1 MAGVDSTG
9 FTIKTLAEVLAD
21 LDASL
26 RTELGENLR
35 LDADSVLGQIRGAI
49 GTEISLVWEALGEVA
64 AALDPD
70 QAVGVY
76 LDALAALSGITPRQ
90 QATRS
95 TGTITVNGTSGTVI
109 PAGSR
114 VRDAASTVTVET
126 TASATIAGATS
137 VPVQALTTGPIEA
150 AAASLTVIV
159 TPVAGWSSST
169 NAAALTPGQNI
180 ESDLQ
185 LRARREASLQAS
197 GTGTDGGIRAALL
210 EIVEQAVVL
219 SNRTNSTAA
228 DGTPAHAVRAILY
241 PDPNSAIVE
250 AAIATAYFG
259 QLPAGI
265 QAWGTSVTA
274 TVTDSQGVDHT
285 IEWDYATEV
294 DVYIDVTVTLAPG
307 SDVVAADIQAA
318 IVAYVNALEVGDD
331 VRVLRVYQAIQAVSD
346 EVLSASSLAIDIVDP
361 PVATSDLAIDIDEI
375 ARTATANIGV
385 TIA

>member
-9 FTIKTLAEVLAD
+9 FTIKTLQEVLAD

-70 QAVGVY
+70 QSVGVY

-90 QATRS
+90 QATLS

-150 AAASLTVIV
+150 GAGTLTVIV

-219 SNRTNSTAA
+219 SNRTTSTAA

-241 PDPNSAIVE
+241 PDPNSATVE

-346 EVLSASSLAIDIVDP
+346 DVLSASSLAIDIIDP

>member
-1 MAGVDSTG
+1 M
-9 FTIKTLAEVLAD
+9 
-21 LDASL
+21 
-26 RTELGENLR
+26 
-35 LDADSVLGQIRGAI
+35 
-49 GTEISLVWEALGEVA
+49 
-64 AALDPD
+64 
-70 QAVGVY
+70 
-76 LDALAALSGITPRQ
+76 
-90 QATRS
+90 
-95 TGTITVNGTSGTVI
+95 I

-114 VRDAASTVTVET
+114 ARDAASTVTVET

-150 AAASLTVIV
+150 GAGTLTVIV

-228 DGTPAHAVRAILY
+228 AGTPAHAVRAILY
-241 PDPNSAIVE
+241 PDPNSATVE
-250 AAIATAYFG
+250 AAIATAYFS

-294 DVYIDVTVTLAPG
+294 DVYIDLTVTLVPG

-346 EVLSASSLAIDIVDP
+346 DVLSASSLAIDIIDT

>member
-9 FTIKTLAEVLAD
+9 FTIKTLQEVLAD

>member
-9 FTIKTLAEVLAD
+9 FTIKTLQEVLAD

-35 LDADSVLGQIRGAI
+35 LDADSVLGQIRGAL

-126 TASATIAGATS
+126 TAAATIAGATS

-150 AAASLTVIV
+150 AASSLTVIV

-241 PDPNSAIVE
+241 PDPNSATVE

-346 EVLSASSLAIDIVDP
+346 DVLSASSLAIDIIDP

>member
-9 FTIKTLAEVLAD
+9 FTIKTLQEVLAD

-126 TASATIAGATS
+126 TAAVTIAGATPVS
-137 VPVQALTTGPIEA
+137 VQALVTGPIGA
-150 AAASLTVIV
+150 GAGTLTVIV

-210 EIVEQAVVL
+210 EIVEQAVIL

-241 PDPNSAIVE
+241 PDPSSASVE

-346 EVLSASSLAIDIVDP
+346 DVLSASSLAIDIIDP

>member
-9 FTIKTLAEVLAD
+9 FTIKTLQEVLAD

-219 SNRTNSTAA
+219 SNRTTSTAA

-241 PDPNSAIVE
+241 PDPNSATVE

-259 QLPAGI
+259 QLSAGI

>member
-9 FTIKTLAEVLAD
+9 FTIKTLQEVLAD

-49 GTEISLVWEALGEVA
+49 GTEISLVWEALAEVS

-70 QAVGVY
+70 QSVGVY

-90 QATRS
+90 QATLS
-95 TGTITVNGTSGTVI
+95 TGTITVNGTGGTII

-114 VRDAASTVTVET
+114 VRDTASTVTVET
-126 TASATIAGATS
+126 TEAVTIAGATPVS
-137 VPVQALTTGPIEA
+137 VQALVTGPIEA
-150 AAASLTVIV
+150 GAGTLTVIV

-169 NAAALTPGQNI
+169 NAAALTPGQDI

-210 EIVEQAVVL
+210 EIVEQAVIL
-219 SNRTNSTAA
+219 SNRTNSTAS

-241 PDPNSAIVE
+241 PDPSSASVE
-250 AAIATAYFG
+250 ATIATAYFG

-265 QAWGTSVTA
+265 QAWGTAVTA
-274 TVTDSQGVDHT
+274 TVTDSQGVDQI

-294 DVYIDVTVTLAPG
+294 DTFIDVSVTLAPG
-307 SDVVAADIQAA
+307 SDIVASDITAA

-331 VRVLRVYQAIQAVSD
+331 VRILRLYQAIQAVSD
-346 EVLSASSLAIDIVDP
+346 DVLSASALAVDIIDP
-361 PVATSDLAIDIDEI
+361 PVATSDLVIAIDEI
-375 ARTATANIGV
+375 ARTASANIGV
-385 TIA
+385 TIL

>member
-9 FTIKTLAEVLAD
+9 FTIKTLQEVLAD

-197 GTGTDGGIRAALL
+197 GTGTDGGIRASLL

-219 SNRTNSTAA
+219 SNRTTSTAA

>member
-35 LDADSVLGQIRGAI
+35 LDADSVLGQIRGAL

-126 TASATIAGATS
+126 TAAVTIAGATS

-185 LRARREASLQAS
+185 LRARRESSLQAS

-241 PDPNSAIVE
+241 PDPNSATVE

-346 EVLSASSLAIDIVDP
+346 DVLSASSLAIDIIDP

>member
-9 FTIKTLAEVLAD
+9 FTIKTLQEVLAD

-210 EIVEQAVVL
+210 EIVEQAVIL
-219 SNRTNSTAA
+219 SNRTNSTAV

>member
-9 FTIKTLAEVLAD
+9 FTIKTLQEVLAD

-219 SNRTNSTAA
+219 SNRTTSTAA

-241 PDPNSAIVE
+241 PDPNSATVE

>member
-9 FTIKTLAEVLAD
+9 FTIKTLQEVLAD

-150 AAASLTVIV
+150 GAGTLTVIV

-219 SNRTNSTAA
+219 SNRTTSTAA

-241 PDPNSAIVE
+241 PDPNSATVE

-285 IEWDYATEV
+285 IEWDYAAEV

>member
-9 FTIKTLAEVLAD
+9 FAIKTLQEVLAD

-26 RTELGENLR
+26 RTSLGENLR

-126 TASATIAGATS
+126 TAAVTIAGATG

-150 AAASLTVIV
+150 AASSLTVIV
-159 TPVAGWSSST
+159 TPVAGWTSTT
-169 NAAALTPGQNI
+169 NAAALTPGQDI

-210 EIVEQAVVL
+210 EIVEQAVIL

-241 PDPNSAIVE
+241 PDPNSATVE
-250 AAIATAYFG
+250 AAIAAAYFG

-265 QAWGTSVTA
+265 QAWGTDVTA
-274 TVTDSQGVDHT
+274 TVTDSQGVDQT

-294 DVYIDVTVTLAPG
+294 DVYIDVTVTLAAG
-307 SDVVAADIQAA
+307 SDVVAADIAAA

-346 EVLSASSLAIDIVDP
+346 DVLSASSLTIDTVDP
-361 PVATSDLAIDIDEI
+361 PMATSDLAIAIDEI

>member
-9 FTIKTLAEVLAD
+9 FTIKTLQEVLAD

-241 PDPNSAIVE
+241 PDPNSATVE

-346 EVLSASSLAIDIVDP
+346 EVLSASSLAIDIIDP

>member
-9 FTIKTLAEVLAD
+9 FTIKTLQEVLAD

-241 PDPNSAIVE
+241 PDPNSATVE

>member
-9 FTIKTLAEVLAD
+9 FTIKTLQEVLTD

-26 RTELGENLR
+26 RTSLGENLR

-49 GTEISLVWEALGEVA
+49 ATEVSLVWEALAEVS

-70 QAVGVY
+70 QSVGVY

-95 TGTITVNGTSGTVI
+95 TGTVTVNGTNGTII

-114 VRDAASTVTVET
+114 IRDAASTVTVET
-126 TASATIAGATS
+126 TAAATIAGATS
-137 VPVQALTTGPIEA
+137 VPVQALETGPIEA
-150 AAASLTVIV
+150 AASTLTVIV
-159 TPVAGWSSST
+159 TPVAGWSSVT
-169 NAAALTPGQNI
+169 NAAALTPGQDI

-185 LRARREASLQAS
+185 LRSRREASLQAS

-219 SNRTNSTAA
+219 SNRTNSTVA
-228 DGTPAHAVRAILY
+228 DGTPAHAVRSILY
-241 PDPNSAIVE
+241 PDPNSATVE

-265 QAWGTSVTA
+265 QAWGTDVTT
-274 TVTDSQGVDHT
+274 TVTDSQGVDQT
-285 IEWDYATEV
+285 IEWDYATEI
-294 DVYIDVTVTLAPG
+294 DTYIDVTVTLAPG
-307 SDVVAADIQAA
+307 SDIVASDIEDA
-318 IVAYVNALEVGDD
+318 IIAYVNALEIGDD
-331 VRVLRVYQAIQAVSD
+331 VRILRLYQAIQAVSD
-346 EVLSASSLAIDIVDP
+346 DVLSASALAVDTIDP
-361 PVATSDLAIDIDEI
+361 PVATSDLAIAIDEI

>member
-9 FTIKTLAEVLAD
+9 FTIKTLQEVLAD

-35 LDADSVLGQIRGAI
+35 LDADSVLGQIRGAL

-70 QAVGVY
+70 QAAGVY

-126 TASATIAGATS
+126 TAAATIAGATS

-241 PDPNSAIVE
+241 PDPTSATVE

-318 IVAYVNALEVGDD
+318 IVVYVNALEVGDD

-346 EVLSASSLAIDIVDP
+346 DVLSASSLAIDIIDP
-361 PVATSDLAIDIDEI
+361 PVATSDLTIDIDEI

>member
-9 FTIKTLAEVLAD
+9 FTIKTLQEVLAD

-26 RTELGENLR
+26 RTSLGENLR

-126 TASATIAGATS
+126 TAAITIAGATS

-150 AAASLTVIV
+150 AASSLTVIV
-159 TPVAGWSSST
+159 TPVAGWTSTT
-169 NAAALTPGQNI
+169 NAAALTPGQDI

-210 EIVEQAVVL
+210 EIVEQAVIL
-219 SNRTNSTAA
+219 SNRTNATAA

-241 PDPNSAIVE
+241 PDPNSATVE
-250 AAIATAYFG
+250 QQIATAYFG

-265 QAWGTSVTA
+265 QAWGTDVTA
-274 TVTDSQGVDHT
+274 TVTDSQGVDQT

-294 DVYIDVTVTLAPG
+294 DVYIDVTVTLAAG
-307 SDVVAADIQAA
+307 SDVVAADIAAA

-346 EVLSASSLAIDIVDP
+346 DVLSASSLTIDTVDP
-361 PVATSDLAIDIDEI
+361 PMATSDLVIAIDEI

>member
-9 FTIKTLAEVLAD
+9 FTIKTLQEVLAD

-26 RTELGENLR
+26 RTSLGENLR

-49 GTEISLVWEALGEVA
+49 ATEISLVWEALGEVS

-90 QATRS
+90 QATFS
-95 TGTITVNGTSGTVI
+95 TGTVTVNGTNGTII

-114 VRDAASTVTVET
+114 IRDAASTVTVET
-126 TASATIAGATS
+126 TAAATIAGATS
-137 VPVQALTTGPIEA
+137 VPVQALETGPIEA
-150 AAASLTVIV
+150 AASTLTVIV
-159 TPVAGWSSST
+159 TPVAGWSSVT
-169 NAAALTPGQNI
+169 NAAALTPGQDI

-228 DGTPAHAVRAILY
+228 DGTPAHAVRSILY
-241 PDPNSAIVE
+241 PDPNSATVE

-265 QAWGTSVTA
+265 QAWGTDVTA
-274 TVTDSQGVDHT
+274 TVTDSQGVDQT
-285 IEWDYATEV
+285 IEWDYATEI
-294 DVYIDVTVTLAPG
+294 DTYIDVTVALAPG
-307 SDVVAADIQAA
+307 SDIVASDIEDA
-318 IVAYVNALEVGDD
+318 IIAYVNALEIGDD
-331 VRVLRVYQAIQAVSD
+331 VRILRLYQAIQAVSD
-346 EVLSASSLAIDIVDP
+346 DVLSASSLKVDTIDP
-361 PVATSDLAIDIDEI
+361 PVATTDLTIAIDEI
-375 ARTATANIGV
+375 ARTVAANIGV